1 MTRVRGNEKGAADEE
16 LEAQDSPEGPE
27 GSGILPPLPELARRA
42 ISFGLSGLF
51 LTEETIRKA
60 VGDTLPRDWLDFA
73 VDQSERT
80 RKEFLER
87 LTYEIAQSLENVDVV
102 SVLSELL
109 EGRTLQVKAEVR
121 LAPAGPEDPAQKL
134 RVAIEKGEGEA

>member
-1 MTRVRGNEKGAADEE
+1 MARMRGDEKGASDEE
-16 LEAQDSPEGPE
+16 LEAQEGPEGPE
-27 GSGILPPLPELARRA
+27 SSGILPPLPDLARRA

-60 VGDTLPRDWLDFA
+60 VGDTLPKDWLDFA

-87 LTYEIAQSLENVDVV
+87 LSYEIAQSLEKIDVV
-102 SVLSELL
+102 TVLGELL

-121 LAPAGPEDPAQKL
+121 LASGESGDPAPKL
-134 RVAIEKGEGEA
+134 SVRVADGEGEA